1 MANANQMVVKLKIT
15 ADSSQAIG
23 EVLSEIK
30 GVVKVEQMTPQRLR
44 ITYDVNQTGWA
55 MLRGRLQKAG
65 VDTQKSLFTRWRDNW
80 REFIE
85 QNMRDN
91 LRHTP
96 ACCSKVPVGGGLRSH
111 TNRDK

>member
-1 MANANQMVVKLKIT
+1 MANANQMVVKLKVNVDT
-15 ADSSQAIG
+15 LQVAG
-23 EVLSEIK
+23 EVLREIN
-30 GVVKVEQMTPQRLR
+30 GVDKVEQLTPQRLR

-55 MLRGRLQKAG
+55 VLCERLQEAG
-65 VDTQKSLFTRWRDNW
+65 VYAQTGLLARWRDNW

-96 ACCSKVPVGGGLRSH
+96 ACCSKPPAGGRLRSRTH
-111 TNRDK
+111 RE